1 MAGVRIP
8 QLTYKHAYVV
18 TEPLPGI
25 RGTPMVK
32 DHGTVYIKPQGEAL
46 QYGGYEMN
54 PHVVSDVS
62 SFRRTLVWIY
72 AFCHMSPIN

>member
-1 MAGVRIP
+1 MIGVRLP
-8 QLTYKHAYVV
+8 QLAYKHAYVV

-46 QYGGYEMN
+46 QYGGYEKN
-54 PHVVSDVS
+54 SHLITNVGACFLTQGVCPDSRIKV
-62 SFRRTLVWIY
+62 
-72 AFCHMSPIN
+72 